1 MFSLFMET
9 MFLLTELEHFTPIN
23 THPNVV
29 LTATGASKF
38 PRLMICCKWSCG
50 MSAPSRTP
58 NLQLLDNSSSS
69 TSLRWSNF
77 SLIWAMGNLLFGN
90 SIPALSSSIFGSK
103 LFIFKCIKCRA
114 LFLDVFQLS
123 FKLSSHQA
131 ILFWR

>member
-38 PRLMICCKWSCG
+38 PRLMICCKRSCG
-50 MSAPSRTP
+50 ISAPSRTP

-90 SIPALSSSIFGSK
+90 SIPETVHEFTSIALGCCFHEIKK
-103 LFIFKCIKCRA
+103 LTKF
-114 LFLDVFQLS
+114 DP
-123 FKLSSHQA
+123 
-131 ILFWR
+131 